1 AAFSPLIAGINCDHS
16 PLCRQMLGG
25 KLFGRPQRFFE
36 GLRSVVHNHRRERV
50 FAQAIVVRLTGAWSG
65 VPSNGDVRKICA
77 TKLLIGVVAID
88 FVLASD
94 IGILSCQG
102 LSELC
107 VVNPHIGGGA
117 VDLELLKEF
126 WKIVHFT
133 MTGKQLDIPGY
144 GVDMNTRQA
153 DCPSFGAQHVKRS
166 GGLAYSAHSFNEAKE
181 IVDGEVRCAFDR
193 EMR

>member
-77 TKLLIGVVAID
+77 TKLLSGVVAID
-88 FVLASD
+88 FVLASA
-94 IGILSCQG
+94 IGILSCLG
-102 LSELC
+102 LSEIY

-117 VDLELLKEF
+117 VHLDLLHELCTLVPLDRPG
-126 WKIVHFT
+126 WK
-133 MTGKQLDIPGY
+133 LY
-144 GVDMNTRQA
+144 
-153 DCPSFGAQHVKRS
+153 
-166 GGLAYSAHSFNEAKE
+166 
-181 IVDGEVRCAFDR
+181 
-193 EMR
+193 